1 MRWRRTGCQK
11 LSLVRRGWVRSC
23 CSSQIRMQQES
34 AAMNRQA
41 WPTFLARVRNLCLR
55 VQSGRDLL
63 MMVTPCTE
71 IIYEIG
77 GQLMGYPL
85 RVRWVCSF
93 QVIARLQGFSQ
104 RLCRAYGC
112 EV

>member
-1 MRWRRTGCQK
+1 MEAHG
-11 LSLVRRGWVRSC
+11 LSEVVACAQGMGAFMLLVP
-23 CSSQIRMQQES
+23 SQIRMQQDS
-34 AAMNRQA
+34 AALNRQA